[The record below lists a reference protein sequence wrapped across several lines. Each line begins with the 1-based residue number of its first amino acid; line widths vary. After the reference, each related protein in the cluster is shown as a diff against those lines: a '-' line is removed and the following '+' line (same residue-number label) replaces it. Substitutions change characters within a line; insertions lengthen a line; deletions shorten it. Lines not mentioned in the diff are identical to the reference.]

1 MTNGRG
7 GYRIYGNIPH
17 IKETD
22 MYFDTHAH
30 YDDARFDPD
39 RDELLGKMPKN
50 GVELIVNPGCD
61 GASSLAA
68 MGFAERYGHVYA
80 AVGWHPEHAD
90 DFDGGSAD
98 RLRRWAGGPKVVA
111 LGEIGLDYYY
121 GDGPDRETQK
131 RVFYAQLELARE
143 LGLPVIVHDRQAHAD
158 CFEAVRAF
166 PGLRGVFHC
175 YSGSAEM
182 ARQLLELGWYLGFTG
197 AVTFK
202 NARRALEAIGA
213 CPMDRLMLE
222 TDSPYLA
229 PVPHRGHRNDSTL
242 LPLVAETVARVKG
255 ISVEEVAAI
264 TLENGKR
271 FFGIDTDGRAAVGE
285 GCGGGGV

>member
-1 MTNGRG
+1 
-7 GYRIYGNIPH
+7 
-17 IKETD
+17 

-30 YDDARFDPD
+30 YDDARFDGD

-50 GVELIVNPGCD
+50 GVELIVNPGCNE
-61 GASSLAA
+61 GSSRAA
-68 MGFAERYGHVYA
+68 MDFAGRYGFVYA
-80 AVGWHPEHAD
+80 AVGWHPENAD
-90 DFDGGSAD
+90 EFDGGSLAK
-98 RLRRWAGGPKVVA
+98 LREWAREPKVVA
-111 LGEIGLDYYY
+111 IGEIGLDYYY
-121 GDGPDRETQK
+121 EDGADSKTQK

-143 LGLPVIVHDRQAHAD
+143 LGLPVIVHDREAHAD
-158 CFEAVRAF
+158 CIEAARAF

-182 ARQLLELGWYLGFTG
+182 ARQLVELGWFLSFTG

-202 NARRALEAIGA
+202 NARRALEAIEV

-242 LPLVAETVARVKG
+242 LPFVAEVIGKVKG
-255 ISVEEVAAI
+255 LSTEEVAAI

-271 FFGIDTDGRAAVGE
+271 FFGIG
-285 GCGGGGV
+285 